1 MKLTPK
7 QQAFADYYIELGNAT
22 EAAIKAG
29 YSEKTAK
36 QIATENLSKP
46 YLASYIKDKREKLS
60 QKTEWTIERLINEF
74 ATNHSMAQQND
85 DIRASN
91 DSMKEIGKLLGY
103 YKDKVEHSGQIEM
116 PGIIIKKA
124 GD

>member
-7 QQAFADYYIELGNAT
+7 QQAFADYYIQSGNAT

-46 YLASYIKDKREKLS
+46 YLASYIKEKREKLS

-74 ATNHSMAQQND
+74 AMNHTRATEKED
-85 DIRASN
+85 TRASN

-103 YKDKVEHSGQIEM
+103 YKDKVEHSGEIKM
-116 PGIIIKKA
+116 PTIIIE
-124 GD
+124 